1 MDLLSVPVKRGNHR
15 RYLALI
21 ALAVVLSCGYTAG
34 SLLPKHIKKI
44 YIPTFENETTRYGI
58 EQELTARVAEAFTA
72 DNRLLV
78 VGESEADALLRGVI
92 VEYAKGALTFDRAQT
107 VDEFKVEIVVS
118 VEFEDLREG
127 KVLWKEPEFRAWESY
142 SDTGDGPG
150 EDDAVEAAINTLAVD
165 MLSRTMEGW

>member
-1 MDLLSVPVKRGNHR
+1 MLSVLAKVRNHR
-15 RYLALI
+15 RYLALV
-21 ALAVVLSCGYTAG
+21 ALTSLLSCGYTAG
-34 SLLPKHIKKI
+34 SLLPKHIKKV

-58 EQELTARVAEAFTA
+58 EQDLTAMVAEAFTA

-78 VGESEADALLRGVI
+78 VAESEADAMLRGVI
-92 VEYAKGALTFDRAQT
+92 VEFSKGALTFDRAQT
-107 VDEFKVEIVVS
+107 VDEFKIEIVVA

-142 SDTGDGPG
+142 SDKEGEPG
-150 EDDAVEAAINTLAVD
+150 EEAALKVAITTLATD

>member
-1 MDLLSVPVKRGNHR
+1 MTSVPVSTGSHR
-15 RYLALI
+15 KYLALI
-21 ALAVVLSCGYTAG
+21 ALTLLLSCGYTAG
-34 SLLPKHIKKI
+34 SLLPKHIKKL

-58 EQELTARVAEAFTA
+58 EQELTAKVVEAFTA

-78 VGESEADALLRGVI
+78 VAESEADAMLRGVI

-107 VDEFKVEIVVS
+107 VDEFKIEIVVS

-142 SDTGDGPG
+142 SDTGDEPG
-150 EDDAVEAAINTLAVD
+150 EEAALEVAISTLATD

>member
-1 MDLLSVPVKRGNHR
+1 M
-15 RYLALI
+15 
-21 ALAVVLSCGYTAG
+21 SCGYTAG
-34 SLLPKHIKKI
+34 SLLPSHIKKV

-58 EQELTARVAEAFTA
+58 EQELTARVVEAFTA

-92 VEYAKGALTFDRAQT
+92 VEYSKGALTFDRAQT
-107 VDEFKVEIVVS
+107 VDEFKVEIVVA

-142 SDTGDGPG
+142 SDTGDEPG
-150 EDDAVEAAINTLAVD
+150 EEAALEVAINTLATD

>member
-1 MDLLSVPVKRGNHR
+1 LTSVPVSTGSHR
-15 RYLALI
+15 KYLALI
-21 ALAVVLSCGYTAG
+21 ALTLLLSCGYTAG
-34 SLLPKHIKKI
+34 SLLPKHIKKL

-58 EQELTARVAEAFTA
+58 EQELTAKVVEAFTA

-78 VGESEADALLRGVI
+78 VAESEADAMLRGVI

-107 VDEFKVEIVVS
+107 VDEFKIEIVVS

-142 SDTGDGPG
+142 SDTGDEPG
-150 EDDAVEAAINTLAVD
+150 EEAALEVAISTLATD

>member
-1 MDLLSVPVKRGNHR
+1 MLSASVKKGNHR
-15 RYLALI
+15 KYLALI
-21 ALAVVLSCGYTAG
+21 AVAVFISCGYTAG

-44 YIPTFENETTRYGI
+44 YVPTFENETTRYGI
-58 EQELTARVAEAFTA
+58 EQELTARVVEAFTA

-78 VGESEADALLRGVI
+78 VGEGEADALLSGVI
-92 VEYAKGALTFDRAQT
+92 MEYSTGALTFDRAQT
-107 VDEFKVEIVVS
+107 VDEFKVEIVVA

-142 SDTGDGPG
+142 SDTGEGTDE
-150 EDDAVEAAINTLAVD
+150 EDALEAAINTLATD